1 MNSDVIGNIALYHT
15 VNDGLLN
22 TTSTGS
28 TGIPII
34 QWCGSCVLTTYSGKY
49 FTFTNIGMAVDCRV
63 QGMLISNTEIN
74 SNSIGGTLIIDT
86 SATFIFQGVNARRLG

>member
-15 VNDGLLN
+15 TTDGLLN

-49 FTFTNIGMAVDCRV
+49 YTFTNIGMAVECRI

-74 SNSIGGTLIIDT
+74 ATAIGGTLIID
-86 SATFIFQGVNARRLG
+86 SYAVFVLSNVNARRLG